1 MVVVLLM
8 TTMMT
13 TAEFVTMTMVL
24 LKDTVKL

>member
-1 MVVVLLM
+1 MVVVLL